1 MSDTYSFGSPDR
13 AAPAPTQ
20 SLEASPAA
28 NIGGTLNQSPEV
40 MSPQAGEDY
49 VEVEEI
55 TYLSTPSTGTQG
67 GGSAATSAAKPQ
79 HGDSQSSTDVRP
91 VATSD
96 KHQMEQAPPPSM
108 LDNENKRQAAQ
119 SVISA

>member
-55 TYLSTPSTGTQG
+55 TYHSTPSTGTQG

-79 HGDSQSSTDVRP
+79 YGDSQSSTDVRP

-96 KHQMEQAPPPSM
+96 PYQVETGMPSGTTN
-108 LDNENKRQAAQ
+108 DE
-119 SVISA
+119 